1 MQAPVTTPPPNY
13 STGLGRGATAALTAH
28 SDIEGNDSYDDYG
41 NESWRN
47 NKKRRFDSFLADLDE
62 LSDSEDDLDMVEDID
77 TDGELRGIE
86 EALNCYDDLDS
97 VLKLE
102 NSQRFTETMV
112 KIEEALEKG
121 SENSLDQAILLEED
135 DNSEYQLLVDCIGL
149 SADIENEISIIH
161 GFIRDKY
168 RSKFPELES
177 LVHHPIDYARVVK
190 KIGNEVD
197 LTLVDLQGLLPS
209 AIVMVVSVTAS
220 TTCGK
225 PLPEHVLHKTIDAC
239 DRALSLD
246 SARGK
251 VLAFVESRMEI
262 IAPNLCAV
270 VGSAVAAKLMV
281 TAGGL
286 PELAKLRPCNVRL
299 LGAKRESLAGF
310 SKEFRVGYVEETE
323 LYKGTPPLLRN
334 RACRVIASKAT
345 LAARVDSAGTDSSG
359 KDGRK
364 FRAEIEKSI
373 EKWQEAPPAKRPKPL
388 PVPNSEPKK
397 KRGGRRLMKK
407 KEKYGMTEIR
417 KLANRMEFGVAEESS
432 LGDGIGQGY
441 GMLGKA
447 GVRVSVCK
455 RRLLG
460 DKVDKKKFSKGR
472 DYHGATCGFTSS
484 LAGIELSNPHVKNE
498 LCGGG
503 GGGTESTYFS
513 KAGTFSRVKRT

>member
-1 MQAPVTTPPPNY
+1 MQAPVTTPPPHY
-13 STGLGRGATAALTAH
+13 FTGLGRGATAALTAH
-28 SDIEGNDSYDDYG
+28 SDIEGNDDDYG

-77 TDGELRGIE
+77 TDDELAGIE
-86 EALNCYDDLDS
+86 EAVNCYDDFDC

-102 NSQRFTETMV
+102 NSQRFAEIMV
-112 KIEEALEKG
+112 KIEKALEKG
-121 SENSLDQAILLEED
+121 NENSLDQAIILED
-135 DNSEYQLLVDCIGL
+135 DENTEYQLLVDCSAL
-149 SADIENEISIIH
+149 SVDIENEISIIH
-161 GFIRDKY
+161 NFIRDKY

-225 PLPEHVLHKTIDAC
+225 PLPEHVLQKTIDAC

-246 SARGK
+246 SAREK

-270 VGSAVAAKLMV
+270 VGSAVAAKLV
-281 TAGGL
+281 ATAGGL

-299 LGAKRESLAGF
+299 LGAKRKSLAGF
-310 SKEFRVGYVEETE
+310 SKEFRAGYVEETE

-345 LAARVDSAGTDSSG
+345 LAARVDSAAGTDSSG

-373 EKWQEAPPAKRPKPL
+373 EN
-388 PVPNSEPKK
+388 V
-397 KRGGRRLMKK
+397 
-407 KEKYGMTEIR
+407 
-417 KLANRMEFGVAEESS
+417 
-432 LGDGIGQGY
+432 
-441 GMLGKA
+441 MLL
-447 GVRVSVCK
+447 S
-455 RRLLG
+455 
-460 DKVDKKKFSKGR
+460 
-472 DYHGATCGFTSS
+472 FT
-484 LAGIELSNPHVKNE
+484 
-498 LCGGG
+498 
-503 GGGTESTYFS
+503 
-513 KAGTFSRVKRT
+513 